1 MFLPDA
7 ELCRFSWWT
16 TKAMKIH
23 DDNIID
29 IEVCRTHGVC
39 LCVGDNREDSV
50 RHVKYRLQLS
60 TEEACICFHEKAR
73 VLHKVYIHL
82 KLGYLIKST
91 RACFRQR
98 LLSGKE

>member
-1 MFLPDA
+1 
-7 ELCRFSWWT
+7 
-16 TKAMKIH
+16 MKIH

>member
-1 MFLPDA
+1 MVDDEGYEA
-7 ELCRFSWWT
+7 
-16 TKAMKIH
+16 H

-60 TEEACICFHEKAR
+60 TEEAGICFHEKAR

-82 KLGYLIKST
+82 KLGYLIKRT
-91 RACFRQR
+91 RACFQQT